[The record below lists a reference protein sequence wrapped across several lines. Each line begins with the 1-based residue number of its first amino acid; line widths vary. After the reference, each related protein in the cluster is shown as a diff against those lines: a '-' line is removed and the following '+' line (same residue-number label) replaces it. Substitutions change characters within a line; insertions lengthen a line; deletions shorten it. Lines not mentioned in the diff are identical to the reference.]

1 MTDFDPENPDI
12 HHRMG
17 FTLILYYWRIT
28 IPLIVLVVSLG
39 IALDRWG
46 YDGRSILHIGLGVPL
61 FAAFLYERRAKLKEA
76 EAERNTRVDD

>member
-1 MTDFDPENPDI
+1 MTDSDPGILTSITEWA
-12 HHRMG
+12 

-39 IALDRWG
+39 TTLDRWG
-46 YDGRSILHIGLGVPL
+46 YDGGSILHIGLGVPL